1 MKTRLFIMV
10 CLLFSLT
17 SCNKWLDVELENKV
31 DEDKLFSTAE
41 GFQEALAG
49 VYSQMAGKSMYGQAL
64 TMEYV
69 DLMGQYYSYNSVGTA
84 YTYFKDFNYTNSGVK
99 STIASF
105 WKNLYNCIASAN
117 NILNWADKNKGVL
130 GESNR
135 NQVRG
140 EALALRAF
148 LHFDLYRLFCPDV
161 KLSPRAEGIP
171 YNKEFGVS
179 LPPMYTVEEIVQLV
193 INDLKEA
200 ETLLANDPIV
210 SIVPY
215 TLSSKSDADKYVAR
229 MNLYGVKAMLARVYQ
244 AKGDNVKAVAYA
256 KEVIESGKFRLLEFA
271 SVDQTEALTDVLF
284 SDEHIFSLRNK
295 ELKDYSEKLH
305 RDESKNGVT
314 SFKPLPFGSYYNWY
328 EGNNDDVRYSKWFN
342 LTDLN
347 GDNFIG
353 DLYFAGSP
361 LPLAHGG
368 WVNELQWKNFDL
380 NVLFNFSIGR
390 KIINEKAGSLNVVG
404 PKFVD
409 YRDLHWWTD
418 PGCDANMPKLGFD
431 VKTNIDTNIEK
442 VNSITL
448 KQITLGYNA
457 PKVWVRKVGLSGVRL
472 FATIENLC
480 YLSNYAGENPEVI
493 DIYSGRDKGTQY
505 PLPRKWTL
513 GLTLNF

>member
-314 SFKPLPFGSYYNWY
+314 SFKPLPFGGYYNWY

-342 LTDLN
+342 L
-347 GDNFIG
+347 GDFMKYYMDNADAFFRKMPMIK
-353 DLYFAGSP
+353 LSEMYLIVAECS
-361 LPLAHGG
+361 
-368 WVNELQWKNFDL
+368 FDMDSEVSLEYL
-380 NVLFNFSIGR
+380 NVL
-390 KIINEKAGSLNVVG
+390 
-404 PKFVD
+404 
-409 YRDLHWWTD
+409 RDHRIRNHVHL
-418 PGCDANMPKLGFD
+418 
-431 VKTNIDTNIEK
+431 
-442 VNSITL
+442 
-448 KQITLGYNA
+448 Q
-457 PKVWVRKVGLSGVRL
+457 
-472 FATIENLC
+472 
-480 YLSNYAGENPEVI
+480 YLSKESIQDEMRREYLGEGQMWYVMKRNNLKIETGASSG
-493 DIYSGRDKGTQY
+493 DIEPSDVVYVFPMPDAELEDGHR
-505 PLPRKWTL
+505 
-513 GLTLNF
+513 

>member
-1 MKTRLFIMV
+1 M
-10 CLLFSLT
+10 CT
-17 SCNKWLDVELENKV
+17 SIKWLNNDEFYFGRTLDNPLNFGETIVITPRNYLFKFSCEPNLEHHYAMIGMAKLEN
-31 DEDKLFSTAE
+31 DYPLYAE
-41 GFQEALAG
+41 GMNEHGLCIAALNFPIYAYYPPYMPNKRNVSPYEFIPYILLQCKTVLEARELLKNCNL
-49 VYSQMAGKSMYGQAL
+49 VDRTFNDELPLPPLHWMISDKKETIVVEPIQGKLEIY
-64 TMEYV
+64 
-69 DLMGQYYSYNSVGTA
+69 DNP
-84 YTYFKDFNYTNSGVK
+84 FNVLTNSPQFTFHK
-99 STIASF
+99 E
-105 WKNLYNCIASAN
+105 NLN
-117 NILNWADKNKGVL
+117 NYIGLSNKFP
-130 GESNR
+130 SN
-135 NQVRG
+135 
-140 EALALRAF
+140 
-148 LHFDLYRLFCPDV
+148 
-161 KLSPRAEGIP
+161 
-171 YNKEFGVS
+171 
-179 LPPMYTVEEIVQLV
+179 
-193 INDLKEA
+193 
-200 ETLLANDPIV
+200 
-210 SIVPY
+210 
-215 TLSSKSDADKYVAR
+215 
-229 MNLYGVKAMLARVYQ
+229 
-244 AKGDNVKAVAYA
+244 
-256 KEVIESGKFRLLEFA
+256 
-271 SVDQTEALTDVLF
+271 
-284 SDEHIFSLRNK
+284 
-295 ELKDYSEKLH
+295 
-305 RDESKNGVT
+305 
-314 SFKPLPFGSYYNWY
+314 SFKPLPFGGYYNWY

-442 VNSITL
+442 VNAITL

>member
-84 YTYFKDFNYTNSGVK
+84 YTYFKDFDYTNSGVK

-105 WKNLYNCIASAN
+105 WNNLYNCIASAN
-117 NILNWADKNKGVL
+117 NILNWADKNKSVL
-130 GESNR
+130 GETNR

-171 YNKEFGVS
+171 YNKEFGVA
-179 LPPMYTVEEIVQLV
+179 LPPMYTVEEFVQLV

-200 ETLLANDPIV
+200 ETLLVGDPIV
-210 SIVPY
+210 STVPY
-215 TLSSKSDADKYVAR
+215 TLGTKSDADKYVAR
-229 MNLYGVKAMLARVYQ
+229 MNLYSVKAMLARAYQ

-271 SVDQTEALTDVLF
+271 SVDQTEALSDVLF

-314 SFKPLPFGSYYNWY
+314 SFKTLPFGS
-328 EGNNDDVRYSKWFN
+328 D
-342 LTDLN
+342 
-347 GDNFIG
+347 
-353 DLYFAGSP
+353 
-361 LPLAHGG
+361 
-368 WVNELQWKNFDL
+368 
-380 NVLFNFSIGR
+380 
-390 KIINEKAGSLNVVG
+390 
-404 PKFVD
+404 
-409 YRDLHWWTD
+409 
-418 PGCDANMPKLGFD
+418 
-431 VKTNIDTNIEK
+431 
-442 VNSITL
+442 
-448 KQITLGYNA
+448 
-457 PKVWVRKVGLSGVRL
+457 
-472 FATIENLC
+472 
-480 YLSNYAGENPEVI
+480 
-493 DIYSGRDKGTQY
+493 
-505 PLPRKWTL
+505 
-513 GLTLNF
+513 